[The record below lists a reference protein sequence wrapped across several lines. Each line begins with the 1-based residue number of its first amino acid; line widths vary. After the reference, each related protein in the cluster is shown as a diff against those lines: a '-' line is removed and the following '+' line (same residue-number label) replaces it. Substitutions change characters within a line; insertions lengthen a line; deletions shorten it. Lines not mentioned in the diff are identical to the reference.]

1 VKLNFVKKKKLL
13 FLADLD
19 NNLLALTV
27 NTIMNLILSVKND
40 WNGQEWMVYRIYNQE
55 VKQKELAEKLGII
68 QQYVSK
74 IIRQA
79 RLRLIGESEENLK
92 SIINGIAGHF
102 HS

>member
-1 VKLNFVKKKKLL
+1 M

>member
-1 VKLNFVKKKKLL
+1 L

>member
-1 VKLNFVKKKKLL
+1 
-13 FLADLD
+13 
-19 NNLLALTV
+19 
-27 NTIMNLILSVKND
+27 MNLILSVKND